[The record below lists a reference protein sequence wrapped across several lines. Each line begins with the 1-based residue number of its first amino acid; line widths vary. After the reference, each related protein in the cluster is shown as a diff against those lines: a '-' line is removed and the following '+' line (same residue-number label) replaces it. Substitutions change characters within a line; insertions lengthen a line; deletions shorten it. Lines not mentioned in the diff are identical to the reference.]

1 MRSMLFW
8 LSAPAG
14 WLSWTAALA
23 RAAIEKIV
31 MERINGRARTASSDF
46 FICLTSREISYD
58 MVTAR
63 ELPHTFLTLERTETL
78 LFLAPGAASARLFYS
93 ESRVAVTTGNCRAAL
108 GWRGEDARLS
118 ICLGGFRFSSA
129 LSKPFDQEIEHGD
142 KE

>member
-58 MVTAR
+58 MVRAR
-63 ELPHTFLTLERTETL
+63 ELLHPLQTLERPETL

-93 ESRVAVTTGNCRAAL
+93 ESGLPSLQATAGLRSAG
-108 GWRGEDARLS
+108 GARTPVS
-118 ICLGGFRFSSA
+118 
-129 LSKPFDQEIEHGD
+129 PFA
-142 KE
+142 